1 MDDFLKKYKEEGL
14 IIKQIKDRSIID
26 DTIEV
31 VKQHFKDPI
40 ETYKIMK
47 KEEFHDFSIS
57 CQNELNKLN
66 LQKRFFKS
74 EKDLFCALVPD
85 DELLVESV
93 VFLRVVLPKRFDDEI
108 NAVDFHRETF
118 YSNSSHFPFVI
129 NTWIPIMN
137 VNDLNTLKYIPRS
150 HTIPDEILITEVDK
164 NYPSSVKKF
173 SSGHKMG
180 FFWEQKRI
188 ISGVEL
194 SKAELMHFE
203 QYDYSIFSS
212 MLVHGNAINNSDKIR
227 FVLGFGLV
235 PKTKVVND
243 KMFFAAN
250 GGSQFISV

>member
-1 MDDFLKKYKEEGL
+1 MHELLKQYNEEGL
-14 IIKQIKDRSIID
+14 IIKKIKNRNVIDESIQ
-26 DTIEV
+26 V
-31 VKQHFKDPI
+31 VKQYFKDPI
-40 ETYKIMK
+40 EKYKRMK
-47 KEEFHDFSIS
+47 REKFHDFSLS
-57 CQNELNKLN
+57 CQNELNQLN
-66 LQKRFFKS
+66 LQKRFYES
-74 EKDLFCALVPD
+74 EKDLFNILVPD

-93 VFLRVVLPKRFDDEI
+93 IFLRVVLPSKFDDEI

-118 YSNSSHFPFVI
+118 YSNDSHTPYVF

-150 HTIPDEILITEVDK
+150 HTIPDEKIITDIDT

-194 SKAELMHFE
+194 DKAELMHYE
-203 QYDYSIFSS
+203 PYEYSLFSS
-212 MLVHGNAINNSDKIR
+212 MLIHGDAINNSNKIR

-235 PKTKVVND
+235 PKTKVINN
-243 KMFFAAN
+243 KKFFASDGN
-250 GGSQFISV
+250 SQFISI